1 MKHIRTIA
9 FLMMAAASNWVNAQA
24 QEIHYSWPNAV
35 CASMLNCLDG
45 CSACNVPDEVQPG
58 FFGANVAWMGV
69 DVCPYPLSVGNNA
82 VFTSGW
88 TLEPQNDKRVIV
100 SGIGT
105 TTMRIDSIIIRH
117 ASYSGPTRL
126 RIRWT
131 NNLAAPLV
139 DLADVT
145 ITYDLGETVL
155 TDVGV
160 IELQP
165 GMAYA
170 TFQMELMPYDGDVT
184 GSWVLDDIRVV
195 ASPVSGGA
203 VGIIE
208 RGPVAVQ
215 RGGTLYDVLGRPVQ
229 TEWNAPGVYTRG
241 GVRTVVVR

>member
-1 MKHIRTIA
+1 
-9 FLMMAAASNWVNAQA
+9 
-24 QEIHYSWPNAV
+24 
-35 CASMLNCLDG
+35 
-45 CSACNVPDEVQPG
+45 
-58 FFGANVAWMGV
+58 
-69 DVCPYPLSVGNNA
+69 
-82 VFTSGW
+82 
-88 TLEPQNDKRVIV
+88 V

-105 TTMRIDSIIIRH
+105 TMLRIDSIVIRH

-131 NNLAAPLV
+131 NDMAAPLV

-160 IELQP
+160 IQLPP

-170 TFQMELMPYDGDVT
+170 TFQLELIPYDGDVT

-208 RGPVAVQ
+208 RDLVGAP

-229 TEWNAPGVYTRG
+229 AEWNAPGVYNAG

>member
-9 FLMMAAASNWVNAQA
+9 FLMMVGTGTWVNAQT

-45 CSACNVPDEVQPG
+45 CSACNVPDQVQSG
-58 FFGANVAWMGV
+58 FFGTNVAWLGV

-88 TLEPQNDKRVIV
+88 TLEPQIDKRVIV

-105 TTMRIDSIIIRH
+105 TTLRIDSIIIRH

-126 RIRWT
+126 RVRWT
-131 NNLAAPLV
+131 NDMATPLV

-160 IELQP
+160 IQLPP

-170 TFQMELMPYDGDVT
+170 TFQLELTPYDGDVT

-203 VGIIE
+203 VGIVE

-229 TEWNAPGVYTRG
+229 TEWNTPGVYTRG